1 MPVIKPGRQDRPD
14 MPQISN
20 WGLFAG
26 GRKGAP
32 TVEPHFHD
40 CDEWWVFTRGRAL
53 IRTEGEEHEVG
64 AGDMVYTPM
73 GEEHEVVE
81 VYEDLEGIWFEGP
94 MQGRQRRGHLHHPE
108 DD

>member
-14 MPQISN
+14 MPQISA

-26 GRKGAP
+26 GKRGDP
-32 TVEPHFHD
+32 LVEPHFHD

-53 IRTEGEEHEVG
+53 IRTEGQQHLVG
-64 AGDMVYTPM
+64 AGDMVFTPM
-73 GEEHEVVE
+73 GAEHEVVE
-81 VYEDLEGIWFEGP
+81 VYEDLEGVWFEGP
-94 MQGRQRRGHLHHPE
+94 LRGRARPGHLHHPQ